1 MFKKRVCRDIER
13 DKTLGFGCYH
23 SPNGTQQSYSGDLF
37 PIEEMKCDVCQL
49 TTKDILL
56 HICHNK
62 RRNPGENKI
71 CSTCT
76 IAVSQSTQNEIHKN
90 REINWTIQNHRT
102 PIVTALIC
110 VKVIAEI
117 RRYIHQ
123 NDLLQKP
130 NTAQWT
136 YSIVSERKI
145 ERMAVDAQ
153 IDVKHGDTICYTI
166 LGIIYS

>member
-37 PIEEMKCDVCQL
+37 PIDEMKCDVCQL

-110 VKVIAEI
+110 VKIIAEI
-117 RRYIHQ
+117 GINH
-123 NDLLQKP
+123 NGSIKLTKDLIDLSKVAGCDYVKFQKMHMC
-130 NTAQWT
+130 
-136 YSIVSERKI
+136 YFSRKFKCVI
-145 ERMAVDAQ
+145 
-153 IDVKHGDTICYTI
+153 
-166 LGIIYS
+166 